1 MIFSGLKLNP
11 LLAQNNC
18 SLIIIFIMTYVS
30 NKMQERERKR
40 KENCYLNKERNAGHF
55 VVQIF
60 ILQEYFLY
68 SLNFIFRWKERE
80 TEEYFA
86 EILLFS
92 FWWCVNVHQFLQ
104 NSFKY
109 LFFSTAAIKMHS
121 HYANSCFIFISRDIF
136 CINSNGM

>member
-68 SLNFIFRWKERE
+68 SLNFIFCWKEERRKNILQKFFYFHSGDVLTSINFNRILSNIYFSRLLPLKCIHIMRIHVLFLYRE
-80 TEEYFA
+80 
-86 EILLFS
+86 I
-92 FWWCVNVHQFLQ
+92 
-104 NSFKY
+104 
-109 LFFSTAAIKMHS
+109 FFV
-121 HYANSCFIFISRDIF
+121 
-136 CINSNGM
+136 